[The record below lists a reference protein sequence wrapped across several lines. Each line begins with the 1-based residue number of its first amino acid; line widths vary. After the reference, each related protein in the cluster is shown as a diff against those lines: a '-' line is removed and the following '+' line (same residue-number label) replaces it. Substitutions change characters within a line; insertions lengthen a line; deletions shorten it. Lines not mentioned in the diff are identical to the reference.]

1 MKSESETIV
10 SNLLHEVAMAKNLFH
25 NTIIRTVSC
34 TQPFTLDDITSLLIE
49 SEIWVTYKKAG
60 GNKYLLRLEWSDY

>member
-1 MKSESETIV
+1 MKSESEIIV

-34 TQPFTLDDITSLLIE
+34 TQPFTLDDVISLLLNE
-49 SEIWVTYKKAG
+49 EIWVTYKKAG
-60 GNKYLLRLEWSDY
+60 GNKYLLKLEWSDY

>member
-1 MKSESETIV
+1 MTESETIV
-10 SNLLHEVAMAKNLFH
+10 ANLLHEIACARNLFH

-34 TQPFTLDDITSLLIE
+34 TQPFTLDDIISLLIE

-60 GNKYLLRLEWSDY
+60 GNKYLLKLEWSE